1 MNVSQSLLLDGQS
14 WAPAL
19 ENFTNMQWQV
29 GLIFGPA
36 ALVKKALPGLRSA
49 FANVEL
55 MGCSTADEI
64 HGLDVHTNSLV
75 LTLIHFEKT
84 PVRVISMPVSDGQS
98 LTVGDSYSDIENSI
112 QESWLM
118 LCTDY

>member
-36 ALVKKALPGLRSA
+36 
-49 FANVEL
+49 
-55 MGCSTADEI
+55 
-64 HGLDVHTNSLV
+64 
-75 LTLIHFEKT
+75 
-84 PVRVISMPVSDGQS
+84 
-98 LTVGDSYSDIENSI
+98 
-112 QESWLM
+112 
-118 LCTDY
+118 